1 MRLIE
6 FPLFLC
12 VLLGAHVPGLRAGDL
27 PAAVRTFIENRCT
40 DCHDA
45 DTKKGNLDLSAHNT
59 DFANAESFARW
70 VKIYD
75 RVESGEGMVV
85 VDLDLETVTE
95 ARRINPYER
104 DRVDDGADRVVLTL
118 G

>member
-1 MRLIE
+1 VYD
-6 FPLFLC
+6 PQ
-12 VLLGAHVPGLRAGDL
+12 GRA
-27 PAAVRTFIENRCT
+27 V
-40 DCHDA
+40 
-45 DTKKGNLDLSAHNT
+45 
-59 DFANAESFARW
+59 
-70 VKIYD
+70 D

-104 DRVDDGADRVVLTL
+104 DRVDDSADRVVLTL